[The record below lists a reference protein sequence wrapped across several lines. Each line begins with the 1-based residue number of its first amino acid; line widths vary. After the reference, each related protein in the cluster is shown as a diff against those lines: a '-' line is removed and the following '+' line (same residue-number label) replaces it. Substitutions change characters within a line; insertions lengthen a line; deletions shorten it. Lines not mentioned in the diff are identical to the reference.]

1 YHASLVATY
10 RLMAELLPPPRT
22 QPCHSYDLE
31 DDEFLDASEAHGGEV
46 PAFDYWGEAEADAIV
61 EEDDSYA
68 SLPLSRQ
75 CRLSD
80 EPVPAWNDEEDP
92 VSRGEFRR
100 QESGHESFGLD
111 NRAQEEEDNEYITM
125 EAVPPRGFDDSRSAA
140 Q

>member
-1 YHASLVATY
+1 MAPPLLVLSLAGVALSLPFAAYLASLVATD
-10 RLMAELLPPPRT
+10 RLMAALLPPPRT

-80 EPVPAWNDEEDP
+80 
-92 VSRGEFRR
+92 
-100 QESGHESFGLD
+100 
-111 NRAQEEEDNEYITM
+111 
-125 EAVPPRGFDDSRSAA
+125 
-140 Q
+140 